1 MAYTRIHAIK
11 ATVDKSI
18 AYICNPDKTDGELY
32 VSSFGCSAET
42 AHLEF
47 AFANGKNIKT
57 GENLAHHLIQ
67 SFAPGEVSF
76 EVAHQMGTELAD
88 KLLGGKYSYVI
99 ATHIEKDHVHNHI
112 IFCATDNIEHKKYNT
127 CKKSYYNI
135 RKLSDELCQEHQL
148 STIVPGQQRGKKHT
162 EWEAEKNGKSWKDKL
177 RRDIDATI
185 KLSNS
190 YEDFI
195 RLIRLKGYEVKGEE
209 IGGSLS
215 YISFRP
221 TGAERFVRG
230 SDRSLGHSY
239 TRESIKERIETRDKK
254 RTDYKQ
260 RNYATRNL
268 IDTSSENFSDSP
280 GLQHWADIENLKIA
294 ASAYAEAQS
303 ITALEQQIAEKKSL
317 SNAARTELVTLEH
330 EMKPYAEMLK
340 YAEQYEANK
349 PYHLRSQKSKN
360 PDDYFRRHESELLL
374 YDGAKNV
381 LQKAGINLKTMN
393 LDQMRADFHAMEK
406 KKAELQ
412 KSYRS
417 AEKDISDMEKKLQNL
432 SQYLGLQ
439 PSEKQPEQSKNQPP
453 HSL

>member
-18 AYICNPDKTDGELY
+18 AYICNPGKTDGELY
-32 VSSFGCSAET
+32 VSSFGCSAKT

-57 GENLAHHLIQ
+57 GDNLAHHLIQ

-76 EVAHQMGTELAD
+76 EEAHQIGTELAD

-135 RKLSDELCQEHQL
+135 RKLSDELCKEHQL
-148 STIVPGQQRGKKHT
+148 STIVPCQQRGKKHT
-162 EWEAEKNGKSWKDKL
+162 EWEAAKNGKSWKDKL
-177 RRDIDATI
+177 RRDIDAII
-185 KLSNS
+185 KLSIS

-221 TGAERFVRG
+221 AGAERFVRG

-268 IDTSSENFSDSP
+268 IDTSSEDFTESP

-374 YDGAKNV
+374 YDGAKNM
-381 LQKAGINLKTMN
+381 LQKAGINIKTMN
-393 LDQMRADFHAMEK
+393 LDQMRTDFHALEK

-417 AEKDISDMEKKLQNL
+417 AEKDISDMEKKMKNL

-439 PSEKQPEQSKNQPP
+439 LSEKQQAQRKNQPP

>member
-18 AYICNPDKTDGELY
+18 AYICNPGKTDGELY
-32 VSSFGCSAET
+32 VSSFGCSAKT

-57 GENLAHHLIQ
+57 GDNLAHHLIQ

-195 RLIRLKGYEVKGEE
+195 RLKGYEVKGEE

-221 TGAERFVRG
+221 AGAERFVRG

-254 RTDYKQ
+254 LTDYKQ

-340 YAEQYEANK
+340 YAKQYEANK

>member
-1 MAYTRIHAIK
+1 MFLLSDGDSLEKSAQYIHPLIS
-11 ATVDKSI
+11 KSFS
-18 AYICNPDKTDGELY
+18 DHFTQ
-32 VSSFGCSAET
+32 VSSSSGNTS
-42 AHLEF
+42 
-47 AFANGKNIKT
+47 N
-57 GENLAHHLIQ
+57 
-67 SFAPGEVSF
+67 
-76 EVAHQMGTELAD
+76 
-88 KLLGGKYSYVI
+88 
-99 ATHIEKDHVHNHI
+99 
-112 IFCATDNIEHKKYNT
+112 KKYNT

-162 EWEAEKNGKSWKDKL
+162 EWEAEKSGKSWKDKL

-221 TGAERFVRG
+221 AGAERFVRG
-230 SDRSLGHSY
+230 SGRSLGHSY
-239 TRESIKERIETRDKK
+239 TKENIKERIETQDKK

-280 GLQHWADIENLKIA
+280 GLHHWADIENLKIA

-393 LDQMRADFHAMEK
+393 LDQIRADFHAMEK

-417 AEKDISDMEKKLQNL
+417 AEIDIYDMEKKLQNL

-439 PSEKQPEQSKNQPP
+439 LSEKQQAQRKNQPP